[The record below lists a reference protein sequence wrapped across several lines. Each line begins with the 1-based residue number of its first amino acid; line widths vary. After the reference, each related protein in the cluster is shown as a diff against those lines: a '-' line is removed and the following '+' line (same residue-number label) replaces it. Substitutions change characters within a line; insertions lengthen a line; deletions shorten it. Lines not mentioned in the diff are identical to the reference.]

1 MVPSIT
7 KRQLLTYRQRLWR
20 LGTQPKVRTE
30 PQARAFL
37 ERVGLCLLFECE
49 DILLPKLTD
58 AAHDDADWWSWKDSL
73 QAKRALYNGRVIA
86 HKATL
91 ISMNVLPC
99 FLAVYVASGGCEEYE
114 EEEFYG
120 RLSPEAVRIARWL
133 DQHGPMA
140 VDRLRLRLFAHTPRR
155 TRAFHKALL
164 ELQTHFKIAVS
175 GVEDRSWGVRV
186 IDLFTK
192 WIPSDV
198 RKRARAIRP
207 DEARDQIVR
216 QLVTTAGAVTA
227 QELIQMLQW
236 DREELAGVLKRLLAQ
251 GAISEKVLRGT
262 ATPVFTVL

>member
-1 MVPSIT
+1 M
-7 KRQLLTYRQRLWR
+7 
-20 LGTQPKVRTE
+20 
-30 PQARAFL
+30 
-37 ERVGLCLLFECE
+37 
-49 DILLPKLTD
+49 
-58 AAHDDADWWSWKDSL
+58 
-73 QAKRALYNGRVIA
+73 
-86 HKATL
+86 
-91 ISMNVLPC
+91 
-99 FLAVYVASGGCEEYE
+99 AVYFAQGGCEEYE

-133 DQHGPMA
+133 DHHGPMA
-140 VDRLRLRLFAHTPRR
+140 VDRLRLQLFTHTPRG

-175 GVEDRSWGVRV
+175 GLEDRSWGVRV

-198 RKRARAIRP
+198 RKRTRAIHP

-236 DREELAGVLKRLLAQ
+236 DHEELAGVLKHLLAQ

-262 ATPVFTVL
+262 AAPVFTVL